1 MFLFPHHYTLL
12 TRWLVEHLRK
22 KSCITRHSPCYLF
35 PLFFCFC
42 VFFPPHCRRRG
53 IPGTDQKWLDG
64 WGGAGRGG
72 GGARL
77 YNLEGHFTFVTHT
90 LSLAFTHTF
99 DNKERTD
106 GAFLSD
112 SGCIVGGSLLLSLS
126 TFFKR
131 LYVCVS
137 CGMGMGINKY
147 KWEIR

>member
-1 MFLFPHHYTLL
+1 MG
-12 TRWLVEHLRK
+12 R
-22 KSCITRHSPCYLF
+22 
-35 PLFFCFC
+35 
-42 VFFPPHCRRRG
+42 
-53 IPGTDQKWLDG
+53 
-64 WGGAGRGG
+64 GGAGRGG

-77 YNLEGHFTFVTHT
+77 YNLEGHFTFFTHT

-137 CGMGMGINKY
+137 CGMGTGINKY